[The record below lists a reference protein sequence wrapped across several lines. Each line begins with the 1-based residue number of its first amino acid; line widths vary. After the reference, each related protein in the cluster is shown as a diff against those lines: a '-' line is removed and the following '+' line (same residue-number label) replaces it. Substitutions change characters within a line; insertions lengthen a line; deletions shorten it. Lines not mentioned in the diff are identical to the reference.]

1 MLNLVYFDLISFK
14 KALLTFKCKINI
26 IRGKS
31 KKNPGYIINI
41 IYTSVYL

>member
-1 MLNLVYFDLISFK
+1 MFSRSIEIDLRI
-14 KALLTFKCKINI
+14 LTFKCKINI

>member
-26 IRGKS
+26 
-31 KKNPGYIINI
+31 NI
-41 IYTSVYL
+41 FALQILTN